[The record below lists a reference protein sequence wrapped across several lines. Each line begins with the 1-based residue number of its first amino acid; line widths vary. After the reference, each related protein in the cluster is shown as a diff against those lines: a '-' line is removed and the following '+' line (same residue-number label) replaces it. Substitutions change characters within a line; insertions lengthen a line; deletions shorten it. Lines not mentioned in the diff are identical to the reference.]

1 MFVKFVLLAFLLMV
15 CGLGGAALFRYPG
28 SWLTYLLFT
37 LFSQALLLNGFRRR
51 AIFFD
56 TFIGILL
63 WLGFWFSFSIRISQ
77 GAKMFLDIPNWDY
90 TAQSFDHVLI
100 ISCCGLI
107 GFLLASKIR
116 EKYFV
121 YPTSIPKQDAT
132 AIFFFYQRYRGWVL
146 SLFITLVIGVAASN
160 VMLGVYQRG
169 MVSSVGLPSWFVG
182 IYAWLLLFGLSSMVA
197 VIVRCEIQLRQSIS
211 WVSISLTLAE
221 SFLSSVAML
230 SRGMVV
236 NFTAIALGT
245 WATYSR
251 NETILTLKRV
261 IAIGVLF
268 CGTFAASVLFV
279 NQLRSIVFT
288 TTSASV
294 ATVLQASEVRSV
306 DWKLIEALTVPL
318 LVDRWV
324 GIDGVA
330 AITSASGR
338 GWDLWASAWKESR
351 DITRLTEYDS
361 KFISSS
367 YTDRPP
373 ELTRHFVSLP
383 GLIAFSYLTGS
394 WLFVIFFSLIC
405 GLIASA
411 FEITTYFF
419 AGKNLI
425 FCSLLGQV
433 IAYRYAHFGYV
444 PAQSYLLFGT
454 IVLNIVLIW
463 LLEKLLQR
471 AAVNK
476 TINKF
481 V

>member
-1 MFVKFVLLAFLLMV
+1 MFVKYVLLAFLLMV

-37 LFSQALLLNGFRRR
+37 LVSQALLLNGFRRR

-77 GAKMFLDIPNWDY
+77 GAKMFLDIPDWDY

-251 NETILTLKRV
+251 NETILTPKRV

-279 NQLRSIVFT
+279 NQLRLIV
-288 TTSASV
+288 
-294 ATVLQASEVRSV
+294 
-306 DWKLIEALTVPL
+306 
-318 LVDRWV
+318 
-324 GIDGVA
+324 
-330 AITSASGR
+330 ITF
-338 GWDLWASAWKESR
+338 KVE
-351 DITRLTEYDS
+351 
-361 KFISSS
+361 
-367 YTDRPP
+367 
-373 ELTRHFVSLP
+373 
-383 GLIAFSYLTGS
+383 
-394 WLFVIFFSLIC
+394 
-405 GLIASA
+405 
-411 FEITTYFF
+411 
-419 AGKNLI
+419 KN
-425 FCSLLGQV
+425 
-433 IAYRYAHFGYV
+433 
-444 PAQSYLLFGT
+444 
-454 IVLNIVLIW
+454 
-463 LLEKLLQR
+463 E
-471 AAVNK
+471 
-476 TINKF
+476 
-481 V
+481 